1 MLRSQVIDVCGVTR
15 DVIYIRMLYIY
26 INGLFGGIMA
36 APPSQK
42 LAGYVICTLLH
53 MFQVWEPKTRSEN
66 VLN

>member
-1 MLRSQVIDVCGVTR
+1 
-15 DVIYIRMLYIY
+15 
-26 INGLFGGIMA
+26 MA